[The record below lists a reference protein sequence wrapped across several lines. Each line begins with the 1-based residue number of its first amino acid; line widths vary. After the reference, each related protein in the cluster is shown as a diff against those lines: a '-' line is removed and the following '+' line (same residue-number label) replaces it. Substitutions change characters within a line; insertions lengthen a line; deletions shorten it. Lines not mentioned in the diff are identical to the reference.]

1 MRCGGIGV
9 GANCSEV
16 VVEEY
21 GGRRKAIA
29 EENGFGGERHRK
41 AAGAKEERDNW
52 IVKVQL

>member
-1 MRCGGIGV
+1 M